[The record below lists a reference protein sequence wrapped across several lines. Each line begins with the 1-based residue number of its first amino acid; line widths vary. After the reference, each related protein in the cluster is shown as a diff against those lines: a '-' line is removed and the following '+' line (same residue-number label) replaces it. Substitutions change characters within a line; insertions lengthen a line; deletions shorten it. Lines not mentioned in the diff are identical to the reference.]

1 MPELLL
7 LVSQAYSC
15 HLPLVG
21 MQSPLCGVGDHWG
34 TIAHSVLVVAVEL
47 RVHGAS
53 QERPWTPECGWEVK
67 QALVL

>member
-1 MPELLL
+1 
-7 LVSQAYSC
+7 
-15 HLPLVG
+15 
-21 MQSPLCGVGDHWG
+21 MQSPLRGVGDPWG

-47 RVHGAS
+47 QVHGAS